1 MKECVKEES
10 KKLHYRLALYIQKTG
25 TKTPKPKHGN
35 YWNVE
40 IDGINYHL
48 DNYSTGIKIGDYY
61 IGMDFGGFEP
71 RLSIKMY
78 KKHIGILYQYWLKNR
93 SNYVKEKI

>member
-10 KKLHYRLALYIQKTG
+10 KKLHYRLALYIEKIG
-25 TKTPKPKHGN
+25 EKTPKKHGN
-35 YWNVE
+35 YWDVE

-48 DNYSTGIKIGDYY
+48 DDFSTAIKIGGYY
-61 IGMDFGGFEP
+61 VGMDFGGFDP
-71 RLSIKMY
+71 NIDVKMY